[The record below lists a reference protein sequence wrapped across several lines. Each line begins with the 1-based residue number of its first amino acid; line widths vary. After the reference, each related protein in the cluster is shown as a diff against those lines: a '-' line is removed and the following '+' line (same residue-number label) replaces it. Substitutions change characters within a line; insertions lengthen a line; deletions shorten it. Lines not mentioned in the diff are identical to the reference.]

1 MDAIELLERCHSAEY
16 ELRTLRARAK
26 RLREVAYYPGG
37 SRTDNPG
44 GGKSTA
50 EPDRMAAHM
59 AALDEVERAVRQREK
74 RQRMEEVA
82 CAVLIDGELAAHGQ
96 AAEVLFGYYVQRM
109 PVKLISVTMS
119 LSISRVKNLKT
130 EGIELMRRVPDVDV
144 EALLPPEYYA
154 KEDEYEG

>member
-1 MDAIELLERCHSAEY
+1 MDAIELLERCHSAER

-50 EPDRMAAHM
+50 EPDRMAAHF
-59 AALDEVERAVRQREK
+59 AALDEVERAIRRRER

-82 CAVLIDGELAAHGQ
+82 CAVLIDRELAAHGQ
-96 AAEVLFGYYVQRM
+96 AAEVLFSYYVQRM
-109 PVKLISVTMS
+109 PVKVASLEMK

-130 EGIELMRRVPDVDV
+130 EGLERLRAVTNVD
-144 EALLPPEYYA
+144 ELLPPEYDQQ
-154 KEDEYEG
+154 EECDE

>member
-1 MDAIELLERCHSAEY
+1 MDAIELLERCHSAER

-50 EPDRMAAHM
+50 EPDRMAAHF
-59 AALDEVERAVRQREK
+59 AALDEVERAIRRRER

-82 CAVLIDGELAAHGQ
+82 CAVLIDRELAAHGQ
-96 AAEVLFGYYVQRM
+96 AAEVLFSYYVQRM
-109 PVKLISVTMS
+109 PVKVASLEMK

-130 EGIELMRRVPDVDV
+130 EGLERLRAVTNVD
-144 EALLPPEYYA
+144 ELLPPEY
-154 KEDEYEG
+154 EQQEECDE

>member
-1 MDAIELLERCHSAEY
+1 MDAIELLERCRSAER
-16 ELRTLRARAK
+16 ELRALRAREK
-26 RLREVAYYPGG
+26 RLREVAYYPGS

-50 EPDRMAAHM
+50 EPDRMAAHF
-59 AALDEVERAVRQREK
+59 AALDDVERAVLQREK
-74 RQRMEEVA
+74 RKRMEEVA

-109 PVKLISVTMS
+109 PAKLISVTMN

-144 EALLPPEYYA
+144 DALLPPEYYA
-154 KEDEYEG
+154 KEDDNE

>member
-1 MDAIELLERCHSAEY
+1 MDAIELLERCRSAER
-16 ELRTLRARAK
+16 ELRALRAREK
-26 RLREVAYYPGG
+26 RLREVAYPGS
-37 SRTDNPG
+37 SRMDNPG

-59 AALDEVERAVRQREK
+59 AALDEVERAVRQREQ

-130 EGIELMRRVPDVDV
+130 EGIELMRRVPDADVD
-144 EALLPPEYYA
+144 ALLPPEYYA
-154 KEDEYEG
+154 KEDEG

>member
-1 MDAIELLERCHSAEY
+1 MRRDAIELLERCRSADR
-16 ELRTLRARAK
+16 ELRTLRAREK
-26 RLREVAYYPGG
+26 RLREVAYYPGS

-50 EPDRMAAHM
+50 EPDRMAAHF
-59 AALDEVERAVRQREK
+59 AALDEVERAVQWREK

-82 CAVLIDGELAAHGQ
+82 CAVLIDRELAAHGQ

-109 PVKLISVTMS
+109 PVKVISLTMS

-130 EGIELMRRVPDVDV
+130 EGIELLRVVPSVD
-144 EALLPPEYYA
+144 ALLPPEYDQQ
-154 KEDEYEG
+154 EECDE

>member
-1 MDAIELLERCHSAEY
+1 MDAIELLERCRNADR
-16 ELRTLRARAK
+16 ELRALRAREK

-50 EPDRMAAHM
+50 EPDRMAAHFV
-59 AALDEVERAVRQREK
+59 ALDDVERAVQQREK
-74 RQRMEEVA
+74 CQRIEEVA
-82 CAVLIDGELAAHGQ
+82 CAVLIDRELAAHGQ

-109 PVKLISVTMS
+109 PVKVLSLTMN

-130 EGIELMRRVPDVDV
+130 EGVELLREVPDV
-144 EALLPPEYYA
+144 EALLPPEYDM
-154 KEDEYEG
+154 KEDE

>member
-1 MDAIELLERCHSAEY
+1 MDAIELLERCHSAEH

-50 EPDRMAAHM
+50 EPDRMAAHF
-59 AALDEVERAVRQREK
+59 AALDEVERAIRRRE
-74 RQRMEEVA
+74 RRRHMEEVA
-82 CAVLIDGELAAHGQ
+82 CAVLIDRELAAHGQ
-96 AAEVLFGYYVQRM
+96 AAEVLFSYYVQRM
-109 PVKLISVTMS
+109 PVKVASVEMK

-130 EGIELMRRVPDVDV
+130 EGLERLRAVTNVD
-144 EALLPPEYYA
+144 ELLPPEYNQQ
-154 KEDEYEG
+154 EECDE

>member
-1 MDAIELLERCHSAEY
+1 MDAIELLERCHSAER

-50 EPDRMAAHM
+50 EPDRMAAHF
-59 AALDEVERAVRQREK
+59 AALDEVERAIRRRER

-82 CAVLIDGELAAHGQ
+82 CAVLVDRELAAHGQ
-96 AAEVLFGYYVQRM
+96 AAEVLFSYYVQRM
-109 PVKLISVTMS
+109 PVKVVSLEMK

-130 EGIELMRRVPDVDV
+130 EGLERLRAVTNVD
-144 EALLPPEYYA
+144 ELLPPEYDL

>member
-1 MDAIELLERCHSAEY
+1 MDAIELLERCHSAER

-50 EPDRMAAHM
+50 EPDRMAAHF
-59 AALDEVERAVRQREK
+59 AALDEVERAIRRRER

-82 CAVLIDGELAAHGQ
+82 CAVLIDRELAAHGQ
-96 AAEVLFGYYVQRM
+96 AAEVLFSYYVQRM
-109 PVKLISVTMS
+109 PVKVVSLEMK

-130 EGIELMRRVPDVDV
+130 EGLERLRAVTNVDEL
-144 EALLPPEYYA
+144 LTPEYDL